1 MILAELSTD
10 RLIDENELAA
20 MNPVRIDDASALIGA
35 ILRQRIKDLC
45 LCARGSKSAEW
56 LNPKSISRDAAAW
69 LREVGAT
76 TGDVNEV
83 GDLILQ
89 IVREKVSANG

>member
-1 MILAELSTD
+1 MLSDD
-10 RLIDENELAA
+10 RIRDENELAA
-20 MNPVRIDDASALIGA
+20 LNPVRLDDASALIGA

-56 LNPKSISRDAAAW
+56 LNPRSISRDAAAW
-69 LREVGAT
+69 LREAGAT
-76 TGDVNEV
+76 TGDVDVV

-89 IVREKVSANG
+89 IVREKVSTTG

>member
-1 MILAELSTD
+1 MLSDD
-10 RLIDENELAA
+10 RIRDENELAA
-20 MNPVRIDDASALIGA
+20 LNPVRLDDASALIGA

-56 LNPKSISRDAAAW
+56 LKPRSISRDAAAW
-69 LREVGAT
+69 LREAGAT
-76 TGDVNEV
+76 TGDVDVV

-89 IVREKVSANG
+89 IVREKVSTTG